1 MPSLYVRELGAGVA
15 LAAVQATGIGHSRP
29 TFEQRATKL
38 YWVRAAAAAV
48 VQLLEYVTGELRML
62 Q

>member
-38 YWVRAAAAAV
+38 YSAV
-48 VQLLEYVTGELRML
+48 VQLLE
-62 Q
+62 